1 MVWESR
7 FFLRKG
13 ETEMKSLKYASEET
27 VIKKAIEVLIKELGP
42 VETIRFINIPK
53 KKRME
58 SVKRHQQWQKTLDKD
73 RFFNEVFG
81 GQK

>member
-1 MVWESR
+1 MR
-7 FFLRKG
+7 N
-13 ETEMKSLKYASEET
+13 LKYASEET
-27 VIKKAIEVLIKELGP
+27 VIKKAIEVLIRELGP

-73 RFFNEVFG
+73 RFFNEVFDE
-81 GQK
+81 KK

>member
-1 MVWESR
+1 
-7 FFLRKG
+7 
-13 ETEMKSLKYASEET
+13 MKSLKYASEET
-27 VIKKAIEVLIKELGP
+27 VIRKAIEVLIKELGP
-42 VETIRFINIPK
+42 VEAIRFINIPK
-53 KKRME
+53 KKRTE

>member
-1 MVWESR
+1 
-7 FFLRKG
+7 
-13 ETEMKSLKYASEET
+13 MKSLKYASEET
-27 VIKKAIEVLIKELGP
+27 VIRKAIEVLIKELGP

>member
-1 MVWESR
+1 
-7 FFLRKG
+7 
-13 ETEMKSLKYASEET
+13 MKSLKYASEET
-27 VIKKAIEVLIKELGP
+27 VIRKAIEVLIKELGP

-53 KKRME
+53 KRRME

-73 RFFNEVFG
+73 RFFNEVFD

>member
-1 MVWESR
+1 MR
-7 FFLRKG
+7 
-13 ETEMKSLKYASEET
+13 SLKYASEET

-73 RFFNEVFG
+73 RFFNDVFG

>member
-1 MVWESR
+1 MR
-7 FFLRKG
+7 
-13 ETEMKSLKYASEET
+13 SLKYASEET

-42 VETIRFINIPK
+42 VATIRFINIPK

-73 RFFNEVFG
+73 RFFNDVFG

>member
-1 MVWESR
+1 
-7 FFLRKG
+7 
-13 ETEMKSLKYASEET
+13 MKSLKYASEET
-27 VIKKAIEVLIKELGP
+27 VIRKAIEVLIKELGP

-73 RFFNEVFG
+73 RFFNEVLVERSNLSTRCTLP
-81 GQK
+81 